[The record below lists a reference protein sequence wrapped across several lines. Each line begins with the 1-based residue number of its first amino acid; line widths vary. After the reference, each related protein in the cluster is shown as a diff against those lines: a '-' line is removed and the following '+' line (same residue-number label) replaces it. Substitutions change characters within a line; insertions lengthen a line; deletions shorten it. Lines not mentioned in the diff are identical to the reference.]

1 MEEVIARESVACSWA
16 NGPSIMMK
24 FCTLTAEKHQLPIY
38 VSLNP
43 IMIDGTGMCGGCRVT
58 VDGTMK
64 FACVDGPE
72 FKGNEVNWDEFINRM
87 KQYQEEEAVCFTD
100 RLKEQVE
107 KNG

>member
-1 MEEVIARESVACSWA
+1 MTEQA
-16 NGPSIMMK
+16 
-24 FCTLTAEKHQLPIY
+24 
-38 VSLNP
+38 
-43 IMIDGTGMCGGCRVT
+43 CGGCRVT

-107 KNG
+107 KMARKSRIKHRLRNKHLLSERIILKRFA

>member
-1 MEEVIARESVACSWA
+1 
-16 NGPSIMMK
+16 
-24 FCTLTAEKHQLPIY
+24 
-38 VSLNP
+38 
-43 IMIDGTGMCGGCRVT
+43 